1 MNGYQTGVEGVALAV
16 LLSMSI
22 AACGRTAEQ
31 RDADRRARESGYRG
45 VALAEPV
52 PRPDFTLTD
61 TEGRPFRFA
70 EETKGFVT
78 LLFFGYTHCPDICPV
93 HMANIASVLSDLPS
107 PVRRSI
113 KTVFV
118 TTDPERDTPERM
130 REWLAGFDRGF
141 IGLRGDMGQVNE
153 IQRQLK
159 LAPAVRM
166 GETADYAVGHASQVL
181 AFGADGPARL
191 AYPSGTRQADWA
203 HDLPRL
209 VDEAR
214 ATAGR

>member
-1 MNGYQTGVEGVALAV
+1 MKNHQAALGGIALA
-16 LLSMSI
+16 LLVSVASG
-22 AACGRTAEQ
+22 CGRTAEQ
-31 RDADRRARESGYRG
+31 RDADRRARESGFRG

-52 PRPDFTLTD
+52 PRFDFTLTD
-61 TEGRPFRFA
+61 TEGRPFRFVD
-70 EETKGFVT
+70 ETKGFVT

-107 PVRRSI
+107 PARRAI

-118 TTDPERDTPERM
+118 TTDPERDTPDRM
-130 REWLAGFDRGF
+130 REWLAAFDRDF
-141 IGLRGDMGQVNE
+141 IGLRGDMEQVNE

-159 LAPAVRM
+159 LAPAVKM
-166 GETADYAVGHASQVL
+166 GEMEDYAVGHASQVL
-181 AFGADGPARL
+181 AFSADGPARL

-209 VDEAR
+209 VEEAQDGS
-214 ATAGR
+214 GR

>member
-1 MNGYQTGVEGVALAV
+1 MRDYPTGSGGIALA
-16 LLSMSI
+16 LLVAVAV

-52 PRPDFTLTD
+52 QRPDFTLTD
-61 TEGRPFRFA
+61 TEGRPFRFVD
-70 EETKGFVT
+70 ETKGFVT

-93 HMANIASVLSDLPS
+93 QMANIASVLSDLPS
-107 PVRRSI
+107 PVQRAI

-118 TTDPERDTPERM
+118 TTDPERDTPDRM
-130 REWLAGFDRGF
+130 RQWLAGFDRGF
-141 IGLRGDMGQVNE
+141 IGLRGDLEQVNE
-153 IQRQLK
+153 IQRQLR

-166 GETADYAVGHASQVL
+166 GETTDYAVGHASQVL

-191 AYPSGTRQADWA
+191 VYPSGTRQADWA

-214 ATAGR
+214 ATSGR